1 MLLDE
6 SFFDTF
12 PTEVRH
18 NQYVVID
25 GFGTLGESYMGTY
38 ATEIEA
44 LKMYRKASSK
54 YKRIFKANVTFVKI
68 GNRNYMKS
76 YEEII

>member
-6 SFFDTF
+6 SFFDTL
-12 PTEVRH
+12 PTEVRY

-25 GFGTLGESYMGTY
+25 GFGTLGESYLGTY
-38 ATEIEA
+38 ASEIEA
-44 LKMYRKASSK
+44 YKMYKKASSK

-76 YEEII
+76 YEEI

>member
-6 SFFDTF
+6 SYFDTF
-12 PTEVRH
+12 PKEVRY

-38 ATEIEA
+38 NTEIEA
-44 LKMYRKASSK
+44 LRIYKKECSK
-54 YKRIFKANVTFVKI
+54 SKRMFKANVTFVKI
-68 GNRNYMKS
+68 GDRNYMKS
-76 YEEII
+76 YEEI